1 MRRWI
6 IIAAA
11 SAAALLA
18 GGWLLWGGTQDE
30 AGASTATAERRAPT
44 VTVVRALRREIA
56 EEVHVSGSLVPREEV
71 LVTPEI
77 DGLAVTEIL
86 VEEGDRVEKGQVLA
100 RLSRSA
106 VEAEAAQAE
115 AAVAQADA
123 QIAEADASVA
133 ENRLA
138 MERAESL
145 IGSKTISRS
154 TYEQR
159 QSAFQVAEARANAAR
174 QNLKVA
180 EAQSAQ
186 SAIRLARTEI
196 KAPAGGIIS
205 RRTLKIGAIASM
217 AGDPAFRIIEGGA
230 VELAADVVDATLARF
245 ETGQSVRVTTAGSS
259 QPLQGTIRLISPE
272 VDPVTRLGDVRV
284 ALPLDADVTIGSFAS
299 GIVEV
304 GRRTAITVPISAITV
319 TDGNTTVQAVR
330 DNKIETRA
338 VEVGLR
344 SPIRAEIRSGLEQDE
359 LVVARAGSFLRDGDV
374 VTPVEETNAEAAR

>member
-374 VTPVEETNAEAAR
+374 VTPVEENNAEAAR